1 MDTKLTKV
9 ISGGQTGVDQ
19 AALRAARD
27 LGIAI
32 GGWCP
37 PNRKSESGEIP
48 VDFSLVE
55 TPHERAELAPD
66 VPRSLRTEWNVRDSD
81 ATLILRPRHPAGPD
95 LGTDWTVACAM
106 RYGRPMLT
114 GDPSDSEAKG
124 RIVSWAKSLGVT
136 TLNVGGPSEST
147 VPGIGEQVVE
157 LLSVVF
163 GELRDPD

>member
-37 PNRKSESGEIP
+37 PNRESESGEIP
-48 VDFSLVE
+48 ADFPLIE
-55 TPHERAELAPD
+55 TSYDRSDHAQD

-81 ATLILRPRHPAGPD
+81 ATLILRPKHPTGPD

-106 RYGRPMLT
+106 RFGRPILT
-114 GDPSDSEAKG
+114 CDPGDSEARG
-124 RIVSWAKSLGVT
+124 RIVSWVKSLGVT

-147 VPGIGEQVVE
+147 VPGMGEHVYE

-163 GELRDPD
+163 GKLIDPD